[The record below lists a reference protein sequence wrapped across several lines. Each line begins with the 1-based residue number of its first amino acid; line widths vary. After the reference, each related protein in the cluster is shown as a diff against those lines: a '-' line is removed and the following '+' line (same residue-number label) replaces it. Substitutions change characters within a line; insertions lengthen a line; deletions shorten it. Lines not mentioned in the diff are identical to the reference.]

1 METIF
6 DRFGILFIAFVV
18 LILRLVFRSAAA
30 TSGKADASETTGAPA
45 KSVAE
50 TDVQV
55 GKTHTRM
62 TMQKQISARKAELQ
76 AKREQ
81 RQAAQTILSLE
92 GLSLEGQSL
101 EGTSLES
108 LSLEGSTKRRQQ
120 APVQQPERTAEP
132 SGSECNEWMEG
143 FDIRRAVVWS
153 EILRPKFKEDE
164 EPDGIVPY

>member
-18 LILRLVFRSAAA
+18 LIVKLVFRSAAA
-30 TSGKADASETTGAPA
+30 TSGNADAPDTANAPA

-50 TDVQV
+50 ADAQA

-62 TMQKQISARKAELQ
+62 AMQKQVSARKAELQ
-76 AKREQ
+76 AKRAN

-92 GLSLEGQSL
+92 GPSLEGP
-101 EGTSLES
+101 SLES
-108 LSLEGSTKRRQQ
+108 LSLEGSTKHRQQ
-120 APVQQPERTAEP
+120 AAVQLPERSAE
-132 SGSECNEWMEG
+132 SSSADRNEWMEG

-164 EPDGIVPY
+164 GPDGLGIPY